1 MRRQCQGARS
11 RAAHSHH
18 RPHGAMAEPG
28 RVPQDR
34 RACAAS
40 RQRQVRAVK
49 EATTGWVS
57 SNLAHARRSWPTG
70 SPVSRDAAG
79 WPRLIGDMKA
89 LPT

>member
-40 RQRQVRAVK
+40 RQRQVRAV
-49 EATTGWVS
+49 
-57 SNLAHARRSWPTG
+57 
-70 SPVSRDAAG
+70 
-79 WPRLIGDMKA
+79 
-89 LPT
+89 